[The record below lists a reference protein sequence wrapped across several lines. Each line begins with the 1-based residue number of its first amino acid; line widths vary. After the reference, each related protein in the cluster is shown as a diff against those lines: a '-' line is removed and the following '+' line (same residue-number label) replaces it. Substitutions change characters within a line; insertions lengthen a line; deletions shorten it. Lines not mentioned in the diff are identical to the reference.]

1 MLIVLTNRIFWAY
14 LICVISISLLGWY
27 LVSATKNITQQ
38 VIDGDDRLSASI
50 DLSIKNLLHT
60 NINQSN
66 PKRFASL
73 KNNFPVVDQIK
84 IRRIDLA
91 KIYIQILV
99 PDLSYR
105 LGSSLV
111 LTSKGE
117 VFLASSFSHR
127 ALQDLP
133 IIFLHT
139 NAASASDIDLRLID
153 FLRKLP
159 DFVYADY
166 EVHWYGANQIKLIAR
181 NNTNHHLLTRHDLL
195 LTPDLLATCHKL
207 INSYQIHAKR
217 KCAGIVGVDLRFE
230 QQIIVAC

>member
-1 MLIVLTNRIFWAY
+1 MVFKSRIFWGY
-14 LICVISISLLGWY
+14 LIGCISILLLGWY
-27 LVSATKNITQQ
+27 LIAVAQNITQQ
-38 VIDGDDRLSASI
+38 FIDVDDRLSASI
-50 DLSIKNLLHT
+50 DLSIKNLLQT
-60 NINQSN
+60 NINQSG
-66 PKRFASL
+66 PKRFATLNKS
-73 KNNFPVVDQIK
+73 FPVVDQIK
-84 IRRIDLA
+84 IRRINLA
-91 KIYIQILV
+91 KIYVQILA
-99 PDLSYR
+99 PDLIYR

-111 LTSKGE
+111 LTSTGE

-139 NAASASDIDLRLID
+139 NADSAADVDSQLID
-153 FLRKLP
+153 FLRTLP

-181 NNTNHHLLTRHDLL
+181 NNKNHHLITRHDLV
-195 LTPDLLATCHKL
+195 LTLDLFEACHKL

-217 KCAGIVGVDLRFE
+217 KCAGIIGIDLRFE